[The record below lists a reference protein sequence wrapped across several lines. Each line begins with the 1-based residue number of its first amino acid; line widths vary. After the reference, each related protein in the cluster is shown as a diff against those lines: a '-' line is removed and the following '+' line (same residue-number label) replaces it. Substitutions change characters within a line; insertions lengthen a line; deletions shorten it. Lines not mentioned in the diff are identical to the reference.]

1 MANKIYGNTELT
13 NLKVKIERTLNKF
26 TSELESINNEHNPEL
41 NRLKKR
47 KDNIV
52 YYTVLTLFLMLIISI
67 GVFLRVI
74 EAFYL
79 ILLLYGV
86 NLLLTGAGVFLYIKV
101 QKQYLVVKSSYDKQ
115 YKALSKYQ
123 DELNEL
129 YKLAEREVYKVIALT
144 KYHNELEKIKDDIE
158 KYNSLLNEKI
168 SEVTK
173 NIQDELKFN
182 YSSEAV
188 LAHYEEWG
196 KSLTEDDSNFDFLEA
211 RRRKALIR
219 STNIDIDSKGE

>member
-79 ILLLYGV
+79 ILLLYGI

-101 QKQYLVVKSSYDKQ
+101 QNQYVVVKSSYDKQ

-123 DELNEL
+123 DEVNEL
-129 YKLAEREVYKVIALT
+129 YKEAEKEVYKVIALT
-144 KYHNELEKIKDDIE
+144 KYHEELENLKGDNE
-158 KYNSLLNEKI
+158 KYKSLLNEKI
-168 SEVTK
+168 TEVTK

-188 LAHYEEWG
+188 LAYYEEWG
-196 KSLTEDDSNFDFLEA
+196 KSLTEGDSKFDFLEE
-211 RRRKALIR
+211 RRRKAIIR